1 MKWETTF
8 RYSRNNTNSQY
19 MCGESISQ
27 GFSNSVMNQCTE
39 IQDSGFAI
47 IREKKIVTVF
57 L

>member
-27 GFSNSVMNQCTE
+27 GFSNSVMNHNE
-39 IQDSGFAI
+39 LFVIAFL
-47 IREKKIVTVF
+47 RKKSVI
-57 L
+57 LKK